1 MDLSLATLVRI
12 VSVWKH
18 RKPDWKVSKTDERE
32 KIVVFCSIIKDFR
45 KNRKERNGQK
55 IEMGKKIQG

>member
-1 MDLSLATLVRI
+1 MDLSLATLMRM

-18 RKPDWKVSKTDERE
+18 RKTAWKASKTDERE
-32 KIVVFCSIIKDFR
+32 KIVVFCSIVKDFR

-55 IEMGKKIQG
+55 VEMGKKNQG